1 VAGLNR
7 NGWQLYAGTGGR
19 FSPELLAGLSR
30 NTHLIEDINNNIYL
44 STISIWEIIIKAKL
58 GKLKII
64 EPIYHYIQK
73 SRDLHLINSLEFE
86 EKNLHI
92 LESLPDIHKD
102 PFDRLLI
109 CQAISNNII
118 FITNDSEIIKYP
130 VKTI

>member
-1 VAGLNR
+1 MN
-7 NGWQLYAGTGGR
+7 Y
-19 FSPELLAGLSR
+19 LLDTHIFLWYIQGHSDLSE
-30 NTHLIEDINNNIYL
+30 THRSLIEDINNDIYL

-64 EPIYHYIQK
+64 EPVYHYIQK

-86 EKNLHI
+86 ERNLII

-109 CQAISNNII
+109 CQAINNDII
-118 FITNDSEIIKYP
+118 FITNDSEIAKYP
-130 VKTI
+130 VKTL

>member
-1 VAGLNR
+1 MN
-7 NGWQLYAGTGGR
+7 Y
-19 FSPELLAGLSR
+19 LLDTHIFLWYIQGHAALSK
-30 NTHLIEDINNNIYL
+30 THISLIEDINNNIYL

-58 GKLKII
+58 GKLKIT
-64 EPIYHYIQK
+64 EPIYQYIQK

-86 EKNLHI
+86 ERNLYI

>member
-1 VAGLNR
+1 MN
-7 NGWQLYAGTGGR
+7 Y
-19 FSPELLAGLSR
+19 LLDTHIFLWYIQGHSDLSEIHR
-30 NTHLIEDINNNIYL
+30 SLIEDINNDIYL

-58 GKLKII
+58 GKLKIM

-86 EKNLHI
+86 EKNLII

-109 CQAISNNII
+109 CQAINNDII
-118 FITNDSEIIKYP
+118 FITNDSEIAKYP
-130 VKTI
+130 VKTL